1 MAAPPKTDIHRNDSR
16 VGISITPMTNS
27 RTVRPLEMR
36 AMNIPTNGDQE
47 IHQAQ

>member
-1 MAAPPKTDIHRNDSR
+1 T
-16 VGISITPMTNS
+16 
-27 RTVRPLEMR
+27 R

>member
-1 MAAPPKTDIHRNDSR
+1 RET
-16 VGISITPMTNS
+16 
-27 RTVRPLEMR
+27 R